1 MTQTKTLLVER
12 EQNVCVITLN
22 RPETMNSF
30 DREMKEEFR
39 TALADARD
47 DKETHCLLLTGGGRG
62 FCTGQDL
69 KERGTNPIEGS
80 PDLAASLER
89 DYIPFIRTIV
99 AMDKPVVC
107 AVNGVAAGVG
117 ASIALACDIVIAG
130 RSASFV
136 QAFIKIGSGAR
147 LRRHLA
153 PAAGHRISAGKGTG
167 STRRQ
172 ITGGTGGGMGH
183 DLAVRG

>member
-1 MTQTKTLLVER
+1 MTQTNTLLVER

-69 KERGTNPIEGS
+69 KERGTNP
-80 PDLAASLER
+80 DR
-89 DYIPFIRTIV
+89 
-99 AMDKPVVC
+99 
-107 AVNGVAAGVG
+107 GVA
-117 ASIALACDIVIAG
+117 
-130 RSASFV
+130 
-136 QAFIKIGSGAR
+136 GSGR
-147 LRRHLA
+147 L
-153 PAAGHRISAGKGTG
+153 AGA
-167 STRRQ
+167 
-172 ITGGTGGGMGH
+172 
-183 DLAVRG
+183 